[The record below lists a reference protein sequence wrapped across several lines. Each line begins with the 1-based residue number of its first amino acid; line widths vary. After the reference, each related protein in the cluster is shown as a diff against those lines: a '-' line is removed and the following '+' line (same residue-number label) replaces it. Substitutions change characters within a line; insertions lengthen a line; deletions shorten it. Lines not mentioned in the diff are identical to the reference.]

1 MEAVPALPVRP
12 STPGLWLAAKTLFL
26 KRLDYDRL

>member
-12 STPGLWLAAKTLFL
+12 SKPGLWLAAKTLFL
-26 KRLDYDRL
+26 KSLDYDRL